1 MGNNREIRC
10 DATSKENVAIT
21 ILDNIEFYPFK
32 EYRIPVSECIQFHSK
47 AFPENR
53 ILSNHYD
60 CIIRFRDCE
69 FYGAEQMF
77 LGLTYS
83 ESPHTLKEIM
93 LAKDGVEAKKICRK
107 KYKEARDSDF
117 NKKRHRLIALCH
129 LYKYLS
135 VREYRDR
142 LRETYPQTLV
152 ESPSGKHR
160 EFGVT
165 LNLDTNTF
173 EGCNCSGRTSMIVRD
188 MMLQLENEAI
198 AKRELEL
205 GQTLTDTEREEV
217 IAAVCDNV
225 RAKFDA
231 DKRVLQDSNLLFAFI
246 EQNNIPRTKTR
257 RPEPEQIP
265 IVDKKSRGVI
275 ISFDNTLFD
284 TSAFPA
290 KQRKGNKG
298 KVVAIEHIPDYTLY
312 DGWREVLDWCVVNN
326 VKIGILSEAVKELPE
341 KTVNY
346 HNIPCDSIVGY
357 KMFMRKADPKLAL
370 KLLEALNIRE
380 EQAIYIGSSDI
391 DEIRA
396 RCSNLRFFGS
406 TWHRPN
412 DNYFEQ
418 NGIPTLS
425 NPRDIIPI
433 LEKMTHL

>member
-1 MGNNREIRC
+1 
-10 DATSKENVAIT
+10 
-21 ILDNIEFYPFK
+21 
-32 EYRIPVSECIQFHSK
+32 
-47 AFPENR
+47 
-53 ILSNHYD
+53 
-60 CIIRFRDCE
+60 
-69 FYGAEQMF
+69 
-77 LGLTYS
+77 
-83 ESPHTLKEIM
+83 
-93 LAKDGVEAKKICRK
+93 
-107 KYKEARDSDF
+107 
-117 NKKRHRLIALCH
+117 
-129 LYKYLS
+129 
-135 VREYRDR
+135 
-142 LRETYPQTLV
+142 
-152 ESPSGKHR
+152 
-160 EFGVT
+160 
-165 LNLDTNTF
+165 
-173 EGCNCSGRTSMIVRD
+173 MIVRD

-205 GQTLTDTEREEV
+205 GQTLTDAEREEV

-231 DKRVLQDSNLLFAFI
+231 NKRVLQDSNLLFAFI
-246 EQNNIPRTKTR
+246 EQNNVPRTKTR

-265 IVDKKSRGVI
+265 IIDKKSRGVI
-275 ISFDNTLFD
+275 IGFDNTLFD

-380 EQAIYIGSSDI
+380 AQAIYIGSSDI

-406 TWHRPN
+406 TWHRSN